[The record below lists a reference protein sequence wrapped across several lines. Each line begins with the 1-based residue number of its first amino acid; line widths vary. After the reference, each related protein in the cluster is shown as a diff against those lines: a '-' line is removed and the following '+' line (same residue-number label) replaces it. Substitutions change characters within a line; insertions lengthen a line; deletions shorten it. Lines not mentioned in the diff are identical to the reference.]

1 MALEI
6 QNKRIVGTIDNLQE
20 KLNGKLPVDRVELL
34 YLINSWGRSQDF
46 STSENIL
53 IPECGATQCYDL
65 SKLDTSEIT
74 DMNGLFKY
82 SMFNN
87 IHSTNGIGLHNGDIS
102 NWDVSKVT
110 QMSQNI

>member
-20 KLNGKLPVDRVELL
+20 KLNGKLPVDRIELL

-53 IPECGATQCYDL
+53 IPECGATQCYTHL
-65 SKLDTSEIT
+65 L
-74 DMNGLFKY
+74 
-82 SMFNN
+82 
-87 IHSTNGIGLHNGDIS
+87 
-102 NWDVSKVT
+102 
-110 QMSQNI
+110 